1 MRLPVRL
8 PVPPRPRLR
17 ALLPVLGAAALALA
31 STAPAAFA
39 DRATATPEEAALVGW
54 FDYGPLL
61 DAGLPLSLVP
71 AYGSPEPRPAR

>member
-1 MRLPVRL
+1 MRLPVRI
-8 PVPPRPRLR
+8 PVPPRVRLR
-17 ALLPVLGAAALALA
+17 GLLTVLGAAALALA

-39 DRATATPEEAALVGW
+39 DRSAGTPEGAALVGW

-71 AYGSPEPRPAR
+71 SYGNPEPRPAY